1 MPTDEPT
8 SGLDPETRRKIWE
21 ILLELRKHKTIL
33 LTTHFLEEADI
44 LGDSIAIMYD
54 GKVKCCGSTIFL
66 KKLYHVGYLLRVQCG
81 QSEAGGHLA
90 DLIKQH
96 IPDAF
101 LENQRENEQFYRLT
115 VAEAEAK
122 NLNLMIAR
130 LLDAFESA
138 EIKRRYAIE
147 AYGLTNTTLEDVF
160 IKIGTLDAPENAIA
174 MEERVEDHP
183 LHNLQRLAGLPL
195 YAQQFWAIQCKKL
208 KMNYKNL
215 PLFFQSI
222 YLVLPLIILVLMIAF
237 GIRTFTKTDDVEF
250 DTISL
255 RQLKGKEILIVR
267 NAGIEDTDLFRPD
280 NLRWLS
286 DEFGLSVVESKE
298 NTSQAAIAEQMLKWT
313 RSGLKNRLVVLP
325 EHTGA
330 TAYRVLTNSLHM
342 PHSLIGSMEM
352 MYRLVAREANQQNSD
367 FGVNL
372 KFNYFRP
379 DVQAATGSSDEDRA
393 QALNKTYGGI
403 QKFAILRM
411 MCAILVTLFI
421 SQMFSFPFVA
431 FVELPHEEMNSGV
444 SLSFLLSCAATNLF

>member
-160 IKIGTLDAPENAIA
+160 IKIGTLGAPENAIA
-174 MEERVEDHP
+174 IEERVEDHP

-215 PLFFQSI
+215 PLLFQSI
-222 YLVLPLIILVLMIAF
+222 YLVLPLVILVLMLAIT
-237 GIRTFTKTDDVEF
+237 IKSLTETDNVEF

-330 TAYRVLTNSLHM
+330 TSYRVRTNSLHM

-352 MYRLVAREANQQNSD
+352 MYRLVAREANQQDSD

-372 KFNYFRP
+372 KFSYFRP
-379 DVQAATGSSDEDRA
+379 SGEDQYRSIGRIYEAANYRTFG
-393 QALNKTYGGI
+393 
-403 QKFAILRM
+403 AIL
-411 MCAILVTLFI
+411 ATFLI
-421 SQMFSFPFVA
+421 SLMFSFPFVA

-444 SLSFLLSCAATNLF
+444 SPSFPLSCAATNLF